1 MAGHSKWHNIRLRK
15 EKQDA
20 TRGKIFTK
28 LTREIIVAA
37 RVGGGNPEA
46 NPRLRDAIEKAR
58 EASMPMENIRRAI
71 QKGTGELEG
80 VHYEEVTY
88 EGYGPGGV
96 AILVRAMT
104 DNRNRTVADIRHIFS
119 RYGGSLGESGCVAW
133 LFDPKGV
140 IEVPK
145 ESADEDTVMM
155 AALDAG
161 AEDVR
166 IDEDGY
172 EVITPPEDLHKV
184 RQAFEEQRIPFT
196 MAEVTMLPKST
207 VHLEGK
213 EAEQMLRL
221 MESLEDH
228 EDVQQVYANFDIP
241 AEVLQQAA

>member
-46 NPRLRDAIEKAR
+46 NPRLREAIEKAR
-58 EASMPMENIRRAI
+58 EASMPVENIRRAI

-80 VHYEEVTY
+80 AHYEEVTY

-133 LFDPKGV
+133 LFDPKGI

-145 ESADEDTVMM
+145 EAADEDTVMM

-172 EVITPPEDLHKV
+172 EVITSPEDLHKV
-184 RQAFEEQRIPFT
+184 RQVFEQQGIPFT
-196 MAEVTMLPKST
+196 MAEITMLPKST

-221 MESLEDH
+221 MEGLEDH